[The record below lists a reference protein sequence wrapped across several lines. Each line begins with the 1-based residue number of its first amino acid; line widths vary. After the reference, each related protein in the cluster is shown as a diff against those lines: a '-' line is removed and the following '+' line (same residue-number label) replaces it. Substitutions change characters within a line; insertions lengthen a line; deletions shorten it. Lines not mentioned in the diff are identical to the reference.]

1 MKRTSI
7 SFKINAITLSVC
19 VMFIFVSSFF
29 LYFLR
34 KKHLKYEYNQINT
47 FLSVLFE
54 QKREEIANEIF
65 AHQDMALNSSLD
77 DMIKVKGVL
86 KVVTYNKKGMVLLSM
101 GKHLFK
107 ENQAKKKSETANAL
121 SKKQTRILDQRSV
134 FLKEIQGSKNIAAYL
149 NSIKVIG
156 EQVGYIKIYYD
167 VYPIKHHIAE
177 SVTIF
182 LFLSL
187 LLTIFILLLF
197 NVLFS
202 RFIVKPVLKLK
213 QAMETVEK
221 GTLGGQV
228 DLSSKDEIGEI
239 GGAFNKMSETLL
251 QNHIALTDAVK
262 KEEKYSLELAEAND
276 ALKDL
281 NASLENIVKQR
292 TSDLLKA
299 NTSLKKEMEEKEKM
313 KESLLR
319 VQKLESIG
327 LLAGGIAHDF
337 NNILGVIVG
346 NLCLARASLKK
357 EDKIAKYLI
366 DTEESCFRARDLT
379 NQLLTFSKGGAPVK
393 KLISMAE
400 FIKESVIFVLRG
412 SNVGYEVSIDPDL
425 FHAKIDKGQI
435 NQVINNIIINA
446 LQAMKDGG
454 TITVKAQ
461 NFMMPADNISI
472 PLTPGNYIKISIKDQ
487 GEGIA
492 RENLQSI
499 FDPYFT
505 TKQNGNGLGLA
516 TVHSIVKRHGGYIGV
531 QSEKEKGATFFIY
544 LPASKEKLDDTASKI
559 ENAQDIPIKGH
570 QKILIMDDEKM
581 IREVVGDMLIHMGY
595 QVDFAEDGVE
605 ACRKYRESM
614 EKQEKFD
621 AAIMDL
627 TIPGGM
633 GGKQA
638 VKEILKMDPNAK
650 VVVSSGYS
658 NDPVMADYKS
668 YGFSGVV
675 VKPFKMKELNS
686 LMQELFT

>member
-1 MKRTSI
+1 MKRTSL

-19 VMFIFVSSFF
+19 VMFIFVSSLF

-34 KKHLKYEYNQINT
+34 KQNLKYEYSQINT

-86 KVVTYNKKGMVLLSM
+86 KVVIYNKNGMVLLSM
-101 GKHLFK
+101 GRHLFK
-107 ENQAKKKSETANAL
+107 ESQVKKKSETSESL
-121 SKKQTRILDQRSV
+121 SKEQTRLLDQSSV
-134 FLKEIQGSKNIAAYL
+134 FLKEIQGSKNIVAYL

-167 VYPIKHHIAE
+167 VYPVKHHIAE
-177 SVTIF
+177 IVIIF
-182 LFLSL
+182 LFLFL
-187 LLTIFILLLF
+187 LLTILILLLF
-197 NVLFS
+197 NVSFS

-213 QAMETVEK
+213 QAMGKVEK
-221 GTLGGQV
+221 GKLGIQV
-228 DLSSKDEIGEI
+228 DLGSKDEIGEI
-239 GGAFNKMSETLL
+239 GDAFNKMSEILF
-251 QNHIALTDAVK
+251 QNHIALKNAMEKEANDA
-262 KEEKYSLELAEAND
+262 LELAEAND
-276 ALKDL
+276 ALKNL
-281 NASLENIVKQR
+281 NASLEDIVKQR

-313 KESLLR
+313 QESLLR
-319 VQKLESIG
+319 IQKLESIG

-346 NLCLARASLKK
+346 NLSLARASLKK

-366 DTEESCFRARDLT
+366 DTEKSCFRARDLT

-393 KLISMAE
+393 QLISMAE

-412 SNVGYEVSIDPDL
+412 SNVGYDLSIDPDL

-435 NQVINNIIINA
+435 NQVINNIMINA
-446 LQAMKDGG
+446 LHAMDDGG
-454 TITVKAQ
+454 TITVKAE
-461 NFMMPADNISI
+461 NFIMHSDNISI
-472 PLTPGNYIKISIKDQ
+472 PLMPGNYIKISIKDQ

-492 RENLQSI
+492 RENLERI

-531 QSEKEKGATFFIY
+531 QSEKAKGTTFYIY
-544 LPASKEKLDDTASKI
+544 LPASKEKLDETASEI
-559 ENAQDIPIKGH
+559 EKSQDIPIKGNK
-570 QKILIMDDEKM
+570 KILIMDDEEM

-595 QVDFAEDGVE
+595 KVDFAEDGVE

-614 EKQEKFD
+614 ERQEKFD
-621 AAIMDL
+621 VAIMDL

-638 VKEILKMDPNAK
+638 VKEILKIDPKAK
-650 VVVSSGYS
+650 IVVSSGYS

-668 YGFSGVV
+668 YGFSGVI
-675 VKPFKMKELNS
+675 VKPFKMKELIS
-686 LMQELFT
+686 LMQEFFT